1 MLKKKTIMVCLA
13 ALSVCLSAFA
23 QQQEQE
29 KPDPLDFAEKEVERL
44 ERELK
49 LEDWQ
54 TFYVDSILT
63 YNYSELFRE
72 MEEMQKAHVANPDMY
87 MTVQDKWMIRTEE
100 AYKKVM
106 TEEQWQEYLKQ
117 GGARIIKE
125 REKRLEKMQ
134 ATKDKKKKKK

>member
-1 MLKKKTIMVCLA
+1 MLKKKTITVCLA

-23 QQQEQE
+23 QQQEPE

-44 ERELK
+44 ERDLK

-72 MEEMQKAHVANPDMY
+72 MEDMQKAHVANPDMY

-100 AYKKVM
+100 AYKKVL

-125 REKRLEKMQ
+125 REKRIEKMQ
-134 ATKDKKKKKK
+134 AAKDKKKKKK

>member
-1 MLKKKTIMVCLA
+1 MLKKKTLTACIAVLFACIPGH
-13 ALSVCLSAFA
+13 A
-23 QQQEQE
+23 QQQEHQ

-44 ERELK
+44 EHDLK

-63 YNYSELFRE
+63 YNYTELFRE

-87 MTVQDKWMIRTEE
+87 MDVQDKWMICTED
-100 AYKKVM
+100 AYKKIF
-106 TEEQWQEYLKQ
+106 TETQWKEYLKQ

-125 REKRLEKMQ
+125 REKRLEKKQ
-134 ATKDKKKKKK
+134 AASEKKKKK